1 MPRKVQS
8 NINVISDD
16 LFLVS
21 CAMLSFSPFVSQQ
34 IKREHLN
41 ACLWYM
47 CVKYVSLIFY
57 SSQSWARTDHR
68 RDSRRHCDY
77 CCYYHHCGIN
87 YQETKTT
94 KVRLQ

>member
-8 NINVISDD
+8 SINVICDD
-16 LFLVS
+16 ICWLSVRCCLFLLLYHS
-21 CAMLSFSPFVSQQ
+21 RLNG
-34 IKREHLN
+34 EHLN

-47 CVKYVSLIFY
+47 CVKYVTLIFY

-68 RDSRRHCDY
+68 RGSRRHCDY
-77 CCYYHHCGIN
+77 CYYYHHCGSN